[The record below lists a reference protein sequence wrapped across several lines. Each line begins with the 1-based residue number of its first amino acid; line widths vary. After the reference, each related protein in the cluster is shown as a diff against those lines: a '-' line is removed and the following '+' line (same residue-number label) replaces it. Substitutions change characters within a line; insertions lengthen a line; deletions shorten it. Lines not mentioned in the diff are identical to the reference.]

1 MIPAVAAAS
10 GPAKAAPLENTLHI
24 GDCLLTLDDLH
35 ETNGEFADLVYLDP
49 PFNSNQNYNRV
60 FRGRDSDW
68 SKMEWRGGKSQAKKM
83 DALEKAAFHDAW
95 KWTNETQMDCEN
107 FINANKGTGA
117 GDFLF
122 AMRHALTSPS
132 SGKREQEMLA
142 YLTYMVPRL
151 AVIRKVMRE
160 TASVYL
166 HCDATASHYLKLAM
180 DAVFGRAN
188 FRNDIVWKKY
198 SGRKNNAI
206 HKFSTQNDS
215 LLFYVKSNAA
225 SFSPIRVP
233 ISDKEIAEKYK
244 YVDDDGQRYRLAWG
258 RNFQTKGEQ
267 RRIYLVDEGGKK
279 RETMLGNLW
288 VEDGLQLNTSSKER
302 LGYPTQKPLA
312 LLRRIIQASSQ
323 QGDVVL
329 DPFCG
334 CGTTIAACHELGR
347 KFVGVDVS
355 RAAAQVINTRMKI
368 FYGRIGKVE
377 VDGKVIARYPAFR
390 TLKVGMGIPT
400 SGKEWERAFASA
412 RNADDQARL
421 QDKAYTFQYE
431 AIAAIPQ
438 AKQLEGERPQI
449 AKKGRDGGID
459 GLLYLV
465 NEHGVRDSII
475 ISVKHHQTPNQ
486 NQVDELL
493 RVVQQNNALMG
504 LLITLVPPSKGMK
517 DAAGVEQTAPIKQ
530 PDGKPCRYNR
540 VAILTFDE
548 VKKDRNNQK
557 LREVLPYHLVVD
569 PDSPDR
575 LGVEK
580 ARKPRSRK

>member
-1 MIPAVAAAS
+1 MKSSAAKFYPLMEPMPEKTKKRFNKVAKD
-10 GPAKAAPLENTLHI
+10 GRHYM
-24 GDCLLTLDDLH
+24 LD
-35 ETNGEFADLVYLDP
+35 
-49 PFNSNQNYNRV
+49 
-60 FRGRDSDW
+60 
-68 SKMEWRGGKSQAKKM
+68 
-83 DALEKAAFHDAW
+83 
-95 KWTNETQMDCEN
+95 
-107 FINANKGTGA
+107 
-117 GDFLF
+117 
-122 AMRHALTSPS
+122 
-132 SGKREQEMLA
+132 
-142 YLTYMVPRL
+142 
-151 AVIRKVMRE
+151 
-160 TASVYL
+160 
-166 HCDATASHYLKLAM
+166 
-180 DAVFGRAN
+180 
-188 FRNDIVWKKY
+188 
-198 SGRKNNAI
+198 
-206 HKFSTQNDS
+206 
-215 LLFYVKSNAA
+215 
-225 SFSPIRVP
+225 
-233 ISDKEIAEKYK
+233 
-244 YVDDDGQRYRLAWG
+244 WG
-258 RNFQTKGEQ
+258 RTYWETGKQ
-267 RRIYLVDEGGKK
+267 RRIYLEDEEGNERGVA
-279 RETMLGNLW
+279 TGNLW
-288 VEDGLQLNTSSKER
+288 VDEGLQLNTGNDER

-355 RAAAQVINTRMKI
+355 RAAAQVINTRMKM

-377 VDGKVIARYPAFR
+377 VDGKIIARYPAFR

-438 AKQLEGERPQI
+438 AKQLEGECPQI

-557 LREVLPYHLVVD
+557 LQEVLPYHLVVD
-569 PDSPDR
+569 PDSPNR

-580 ARKPRSRK
+580 ARKPRSHK